1 MSKALMIKAKGRV
14 AKRSLVKGML
24 AGLVGGLAAVV
35 VKSAAE
41 KFFAARTHG
50 EAQTHTVLAE
60 RFPEKMGRL
69 LTAGEELAAAE
80 AIHWGIGAGAGAVYG
95 GVAEYFPAATAKD
108 GASYGL
114 ALSTVTQ
121 RFSGE
126 TEKTALE
133 KTSGMAAH
141 LVYGVV
147 TETVR
152 RFVRKRL
159 G

>member
-1 MSKALMIKAKGRV
+1 MNKIEKQAP
-14 AKRSLVKGML
+14 KRSLTKGML

-35 VKSAAE
+35 VKTAAE

-50 EAQTHTVLAE
+50 EVQTHAALAE
-60 RFPEKMGRL
+60 RFPQKMGRL
-69 LTAGEELAAAE
+69 LTAGEDLAAAE
-80 AIHWGIGAGAGAVYG
+80 TIHWGVGAVAGAAYG

-108 GASYGL
+108 GASFGL
-114 ALSTVTQ
+114 ALSTVSN
-121 RFSGE
+121 RLSGA
-126 TEKTALE
+126 TSAQTTID
-133 KTSGMAAH
+133 KTSAMATNV
-141 LVYGVV
+141 VYGLV

>member
-1 MSKALMIKAKGRV
+1 MSKIEKRV

-50 EAQTHTVLAE
+50 EIQTHTALAE

-69 LTAGEELAAAE
+69 VTAGEELAAAE

-114 ALSTVTQ
+114 TLATVANRLSGAQTTID
-121 RFSGE
+121 
-126 TEKTALE
+126 

>member
-1 MSKALMIKAKGRV
+1 
-14 AKRSLVKGML
+14 
-24 AGLVGGLAAVV
+24 
-35 VKSAAE
+35 
-41 KFFAARTHG
+41 
-50 EAQTHTVLAE
+50 
-60 RFPEKMGRL
+60 

-114 ALSTVTQ
+114 TLATVANRLSGAQTTID
-121 RFSGE
+121 
-126 TEKTALE
+126 
-133 KTSGMAAH
+133 KTSGMAAY